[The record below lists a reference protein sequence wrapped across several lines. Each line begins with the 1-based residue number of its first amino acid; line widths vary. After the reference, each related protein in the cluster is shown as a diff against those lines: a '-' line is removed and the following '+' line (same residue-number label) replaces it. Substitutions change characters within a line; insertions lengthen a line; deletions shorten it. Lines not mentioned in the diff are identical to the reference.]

1 MSQENVEATRRGI
14 DAWNRRD
21 LDGWLADLPPDFE
34 WSPASPAAVERS
46 VFKGHA
52 EIRKAFILIFET
64 WDEFRFEESE
74 IRDLGIS
81 VLWLG
86 RVHARGKSS
95 QVELDNEFAAHIQ
108 PHRADAFL
116 TWREAFEAAGLSE

>member
-1 MSQENVEATRRGI
+1 MSQENVEAARRAI

-52 EIRKAFILIFET
+52 EIRKAFFLIFET

-74 IRDLGIS
+74 IRDLGTS

-86 RVHARGKSS
+86 RVHAKGKIS
-95 QVELDNEFAAHIQ
+95 QVELDNEFASHIQ
-108 PHRADAFL
+108 SDRADSFL
-116 TWREAFEAAGLSE
+116 SWRDGLDAAGLSE